1 MNNGVDKMELTD
13 QKKELFQDLE
23 KVNNIGRLL

>member
-1 MNNGVDKMELTD
+1 MNNGVDRMDLTE

-23 KVNNIGRLL
+23 QINNIGRLL